1 VPAPR
6 RRRPRAD
13 ASTLPLRPIAIAL
26 ALVGAAAAVFFVLRE
41 QARHRV
47 TLVFERNGP
56 ASTPIEL
63 TFFPDRLAF
72 AAPSPPLPLGECR
85 VDGDSITLGR
95 DLVPEQGVVRY
106 RAEGFGAGYAYV
118 RLGEPA
124 PPLRLRP
131 PATLRG
137 RVGEPV
143 AFWCYGWRCAG
154 LRPVAGAEVLL
165 MGGGE
170 HGIEIVRTTTDAD
183 GRFELGGFDRG
194 LDGLG
199 LRVRA
204 AGFELAHASL
214 TTAEPEPVVAMQRGE
229 VCRGALA
236 APAGVDPSRLL
247 VLARGLPGVQAQ
259 PDAAGAF
266 VLDHLPRDMTPRLI
280 VAGLGPLWAHAPAR
294 ANTKAPLRIEIV
306 SAAVV
311 RGRVLDST
319 SRAPLAGALVQC
331 GEQAAVRSDGD
342 GRYELPHQLPGD
354 VEIEAQWDVVDPRRR
369 RTSYFGRTAVRL
381 TAGSTHESVDIE
393 VVTR

>member
-1 VPAPR
+1 MR
-6 RRRPRAD
+6 RRKRPRAD
-13 ASTLPLRPIAIAL
+13 ARTLPLRPIAIAIAL
-26 ALVGAAAAVFFVLRE
+26 AGAAAAVFFVLRE

-47 TLVFERNGP
+47 TLVFERQG
-56 ASTPIEL
+56 AAATPIDL

-72 AAPSPPLPLGECR
+72 AAPSPPPPLGECR
-85 VDGDSITLGR
+85 VDGDTITLGR
-95 DLVPEQGVVRY
+95 DLVPEQSVVRY

-118 RLGEPA
+118 RLGEQP

-131 PATLRG
+131 PASLRG

-170 HGIEIVRTTTDAD
+170 HGVEIVRTTTDGD
-183 GRFELGGFDRG
+183 GRFELGGFDSE

-204 AGFELAHASL
+204 AGFALAHASL
-214 TTAEPEPVVAMQRGE
+214 TTTEPTPVVAVERGE
-229 VCRGALA
+229 ICRGTLV
-236 APAGVDPSRLL
+236 APAGVDPTQLL

-259 PDAAGAF
+259 PDPAGAF
-266 VLDHLPRDMTPRLI
+266 VLDHLPRDMTPRLL
-280 VAGLGPLWAHAPAR
+280 VAGLGPHWAHAPAR

-306 SAAVV
+306 PAAVV
-311 RGRVLDST
+311 RGRVVDAA
-319 SRAPLAGALVQC
+319 SRTPLAGALVQC

-354 VEIEAQWDVVDPRRR
+354 VEIEAQWDVVDHRRR
-369 RTSYFGRTAVRL
+369 RTSHFGRTAVRL
-381 TAGSTHESVDIE
+381 TAGSTHDSADIE